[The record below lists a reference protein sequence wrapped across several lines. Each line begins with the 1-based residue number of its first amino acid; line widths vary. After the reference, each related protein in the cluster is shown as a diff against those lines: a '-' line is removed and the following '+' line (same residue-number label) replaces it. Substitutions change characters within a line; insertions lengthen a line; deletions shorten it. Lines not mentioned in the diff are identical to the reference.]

1 MVPWQARKP
10 ARAGPTSRQSP
21 RSRVAT
27 GRDRQARVRALA
39 SLSRPHH
46 RGLGPGRS
54 CHSWLSRR
62 GPVLPPSVSPAMKA
76 NRIRAADGSRSP
88 VRSMLN
94 IGMVGPGPLAHLIGI
109 CFRAGPGR
117 SRREPPGS
125 PVLCGTPGRRRSDG
139 RGQTRRP
146 LAMHGSLRTGER
158 RAAGGLHRGPLHSTD
173 CSRCATW
180 SRPGCSPVPTRRRTA
195 LRRKA

>member
-109 CFRAGPGR
+109 CFRAG
-117 SRREPPGS
+117 S